1 MATLKA
7 LRDRR
12 KSVQSTQKI
21 TLAMKMV
28 AGAKLRRAQENVEK
42 GRPYARLMG
51 QMLQD
56 LAQNSQRLDSS
67 HPLLSGRGRGIFTLF
82 LLRHR
87 IEDCVDPLILPSFAR
102 LEK

>member
-28 AGAKLRRAQENVEK
+28 AGAKLRRAQEHVEA
-42 GRPYARLMG
+42 GRPYARQMR
-51 QMLQD
+51 QMLLD
-56 LAQNSQRLDSS
+56 LAVSAQALESPQ
-67 HPLLSGRGRGIFTLF
+67 PLLTGTGGTDI
-82 LLRHR
+82 H
-87 IEDCVDPLILPSFAR
+87 LILVATSDRGLCGAF
-102 LEK
+102 

>member
-28 AGAKLRRAQENVEK
+28 AGAKLRRAQEHVEA
-42 GRPYARLMG
+42 GRPYAGHDAANVARFG
-51 QMLQD
+51 CKCP
-56 LAQNSQRLDSS
+56 SS
-67 HPLLSGRGRGIFTLF
+67 
-82 LLRHR
+82 
-87 IEDCVDPLILPSFAR
+87 
-102 LEK
+102 